1 MLLPFLFSFLLNHVI
16 ATLGVVEWNAAM
28 VAAGVFAFVALR
40 LRMDARE
47 RERRLAAALMI
58 W

>member
-1 MLLPFLFSFLLNHVI
+1 MLLPFLFSLLLNFVA
-16 ATLGVVEWNAAM
+16 ATLGAVEWNAAM
-28 VAAGVFAFVALR
+28 VAAGVFAFVGLR
-40 LRMDARE
+40 LRVDARE